1 MKPIAPASRS
11 STISVSS
18 SPFIPTVTVAVKPTG
33 TEAWARACS
42 RSAVMSAAVVDRR
55 RGVGHRDDPAVAAG
69 GGGAGAGLD
78 VLLVLLAGGAQVDV
92 WVEEGREGVQALGV
106 ELLGAVRVGL
116 ARCGDL
122 GDPAAADHEV
132 VDAVDPGDR
141 VEQRR
146 AAQDEVGGLARRARR
161 AARSGSVRRSCG
173 LADRRRGGFGGG
185 GPSPIAV
192 GRSGCPASSS

>member
-1 MKPIAPASRS
+1 MIRALRIGRPSSVKAIAPASRS

-55 RGVGHRDDPAVAAG
+55 RGVGHRDDPAVAAR

-92 WVEEGREGVQALGV
+92 RVEEGGEGVQAFGV

-116 ARCGDL
+116 AGGGEL
-122 GDPAAADHEV
+122 GDPAAADDEV

-141 VEQRR
+141 VEQRG

-161 AARSGSVRRSCG
+161 A
-173 LADRRRGGFGGG
+173 
-185 GPSPIAV
+185 
-192 GRSGCPASSS
+192 GR